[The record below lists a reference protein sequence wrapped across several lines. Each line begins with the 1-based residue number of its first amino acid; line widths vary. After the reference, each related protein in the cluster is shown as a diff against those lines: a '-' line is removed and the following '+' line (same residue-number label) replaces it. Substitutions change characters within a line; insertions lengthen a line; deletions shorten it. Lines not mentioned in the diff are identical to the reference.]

1 MRRIEGIDI
10 DLYWSDLTRETQADI
25 ISKLERVGIT
35 LSMAYTTDEEPLASF
50 SICSVV
56 FDK

>member
-35 LSMAYTTDEEPLASF
+35 LSMAYTTDEEPLAWF
-50 SICSVV
+50 SINK
-56 FDK
+56 DGE